1 MQAAKER
8 THAETT
14 RREFFKL
21 KIILIF
27 LHHIQIIVTRIFNR
41 IRKVT
46 HMTRD
51 IHDIILHPS
60 DSVLIPTL
68 SLNMNPSLVIPA
80 KFVESRNCKFINS
93 HFWHEKKKKHPSQL
107 FEYMAVFICEGVG
120 RSYWIKS
127 VELKILLSI
136 YKFS

>member
-14 RREFFKL
+14 RRECFKC
-21 KIILIF
+21 IENYF
-27 LHHIQIIVTRIFNR
+27 IQIYVTCIFNR
-41 IRKVT
+41 IRQVT

-93 HFWHEKKKKHPSQL
+93 HF
-107 FEYMAVFICEGVG
+107 
-120 RSYWIKS
+120 
-127 VELKILLSI
+127 
-136 YKFS
+136 

>member
-1 MQAAKER
+1 MQKLQDVSVLSV
-8 THAETT
+8 
-14 RREFFKL
+14 L
-21 KIILIF
+21 KIILFKFMSRVF
-27 LHHIQIIVTRIFNR
+27 LTGYV
-41 IRKVT
+41 KS

-93 HFWHEKKKKHPSQL
+93 HF
-107 FEYMAVFICEGVG
+107 
-120 RSYWIKS
+120 
-127 VELKILLSI
+127 
-136 YKFS
+136 

>member
-14 RREFFKL
+14 RRECFKL

-27 LHHIQIIVTRIFNR
+27 RHHIQIIVTRIFNR

-51 IHDIILHPS
+51 IHDIPPSFRFRFSSERILFQLARPYSIFEHEPQFGHTS
-60 DSVLIPTL
+60 KRRRIEQLRYRYTFGWARSFRYVSSPHGL
-68 SLNMNPSLVIPA
+68 S
-80 KFVESRNCKFINS
+80 
-93 HFWHEKKKKHPSQL
+93 
-107 FEYMAVFICEGVG
+107 
-120 RSYWIKS
+120 
-127 VELKILLSI
+127 SI
-136 YKFS
+136 V

>member
-14 RREFFKL
+14 RRECFKL

-27 LHHIQIIVTRIFNR
+27 RHHIQIIVTRIFNR

-51 IHDIILHPS
+51 IHDIPPSFRFRFSSERILFQLARPYSIFEHEPQFGHTSKRIDIHSDGRGRLDTFQAHTVCRVLFRKEIEPS
-60 DSVLIPTL
+60 
-68 SLNMNPSLVIPA
+68 
-80 KFVESRNCKFINS
+80 C
-93 HFWHEKKKKHPSQL
+93 
-107 FEYMAVFICEGVG
+107 
-120 RSYWIKS
+120 
-127 VELKILLSI
+127 
-136 YKFS
+136 

>member
-51 IHDIILHPS
+51 IHDPPSFRFRFSSERILFQLARPYSIFEHEPQFGHTS
-60 DSVLIPTL
+60 KRRRKQLRYRYTFGWARSFRYVSSPHCL
-68 SLNMNPSLVIPA
+68 S
-80 KFVESRNCKFINS
+80 
-93 HFWHEKKKKHPSQL
+93 
-107 FEYMAVFICEGVG
+107 
-120 RSYWIKS
+120 
-127 VELKILLSI
+127 SI
-136 YKFS
+136 VWKGN

>member
-27 LHHIQIIVTRIFNR
+27 LHHIQMIVTRIFNR

-51 IHDIILHPS
+51 IRDIILHPS
-60 DSVLIPTL
+60 DSVLVPNGYFFNWHVPTR
-68 SLNMNPSLVIPA
+68 SLNMNPNLVIPA
-80 KFVESRNCKFINS
+80 NVGVNS
-93 HFWHEKKKKHPSQL
+93 YAIDIHSDGRGRLDTFQAHTVCRVLFRKEIEPS
-107 FEYMAVFICEGVG
+107 C
-120 RSYWIKS
+120 
-127 VELKILLSI
+127 
-136 YKFS
+136 

>member
-60 DSVLIPTL
+60 DSVLIPTR

-93 HFWHEKKKKHPSQL
+93 HF
-107 FEYMAVFICEGVG
+107 
-120 RSYWIKS
+120 
-127 VELKILLSI
+127 
-136 YKFS
+136 